1 MAKVTGPLFSQE
13 ATGSVGMFATFR
25 KGKVWDQVTPQFHR
39 GPARSAPLTAH
50 RAFYAA
56 GCVAWGNL
64 TPTEK
69 ETYADPPRPELSAF
83 NYFMQVYLMADVI
96 LLGWILFSSATFNE
110 EPAGAE
116 LAAGDYSA
124 TFPTAFDEFPTMVD
138 GVHSWQ
144 AWIYNRAGASV
155 KSIENYILT
164 YQENIEG

>member
-1 MAKVTGPLFSQE
+1 MAKVTGPLFSEE
-13 ATGSVGMFATFR
+13 AQGRIGTTLSFR
-25 KGKVWDQVTPQFHR
+25 KTKVWYQATPQFHR
-39 GPARSAPLTAH
+39 GPARSNSLTAH
-50 RAFYAA
+50 RALYSA

-64 TPTEK
+64 TPLER
-69 ETYADPPRPELSAF
+69 EAYADPPRAELSSF
-83 NYFMQVYLMADVI
+83 NYFMQIYLMADVI

-110 EPAGAE
+110 EPTGAE

-138 GVHSWQ
+138 GLHSWQ
-144 AWIYNRAGASV
+144 AWIYNRAGDSV